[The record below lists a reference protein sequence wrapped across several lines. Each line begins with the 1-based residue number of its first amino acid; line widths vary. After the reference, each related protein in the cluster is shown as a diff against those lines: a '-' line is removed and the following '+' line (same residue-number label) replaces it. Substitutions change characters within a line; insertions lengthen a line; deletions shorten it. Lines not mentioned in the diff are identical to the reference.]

1 MSDSI
6 SVLIAD
12 DHPVVRQGMHALLEV
27 QEGIDVVGQ
36 VEDGEAAVKFIEEN
50 PPDVILMDINMPK
63 LSGIEATEQ
72 IRKISPNTQIIILT
86 SHHQDAMVFP
96 AIKAGALSYLLK
108 SATPDEV
115 IDAVHAAA
123 KGEARLHPRVA
134 QRMMGEIAGTRPSA
148 DNLTARELDV
158 LKEITGGFDN
168 RNIAKNL
175 NLSEKTVKTHISN
188 ILSKLHLDDR
198 TQVAIYALKQGIVPL
213 DDEA

>member
-1 MSDSI
+1 MSEPI

-12 DHPVVRQGMHALLEV
+12 DHPVVRQGMSALLEV
-27 QEGIDVVGQ
+27 QEGIEVIGQ
-36 VEDGEAAVKFIEEN
+36 VEDGEAAVKFIEDT
-50 PPDVILMDINMPK
+50 PSDVILMDINMPK

-115 IDAVHAAA
+115 IDAVHAAG
-123 KGEARLHPRVA
+123 KGEVRLHPRVA
-134 QRMMGEIAGTRPSA
+134 QRMMGEIAGTLPSA

-213 DDEA
+213 DDET

>member
-1 MSDSI
+1 MSESI

-12 DHPVVRQGMHALLEV
+12 DHPVVRQGMSALLDV
-27 QEGIDVVGQ
+27 QEGIEVIGQ
-36 VEDGEAAVKFIEEN
+36 VEDGEAAVKFIEDN
-50 PPDVILMDINMPK
+50 PPDVVLMDINMPK
-63 LSGIEATEQ
+63 LSGIEATDQ
-72 IRKISPNTQIIILT
+72 IRKISPGTQIIILT

-115 IDAVHAAA
+115 IDAVHAAV

-158 LKEITGGFDN
+158 LKEIAGGFDN

-188 ILSKLHLDDR
+188 ILSKLHLEDR

-213 DDEA
+213 DDDA

>member
-1 MSDSI
+1 MSESI

-12 DHPVVRQGMHALLEV
+12 DHPVVRQGMSALLDV
-27 QEGIDVVGQ
+27 QEGIEVVGQ
-36 VEDGEAAVKFIEEN
+36 VEDGEAAVKFIENN
-50 PPDVILMDINMPK
+50 PPDIVLMDINMPK
-63 LSGIEATEQ
+63 LSGIAATEQ

-115 IDAVHAAA
+115 VDAVHAAA

-134 QRMMGEIAGTRPSA
+134 QRMMDEIAGTRPSA

-158 LKEITGGFDN
+158 LKQIAGGFDN

-188 ILSKLHLDDR
+188 ILSKLHLEDR